1 MARITRDGFEACV
14 AFGAAALAVAEVGA
28 LVADRPMDRATC
40 DLFDELEAAHHRLRA
55 LFDLGEDTSVHGP
68 ERPGVGRTHDQ
79 GESGAQG
86 PDRFVTR

>member
-1 MARITRDGFEACV
+1 MARITRDGFEACM

-55 LFDLGEDTSVHGP
+55 LFDLGEDTPVHALALSVLVLA
-68 ERPGVGRTHDQ
+68 ERT
-79 GESGAQG
+79 
-86 PDRFVTR
+86 TRANQEHRGLTDS